1 MPDIW
6 GLVTCVREVVVEVQQ
21 QRPSINLI
29 LCICR
34 GEAVSDAVIYNADF
48 AIFQSDRGDLPL
60 CVFTMSVLVIGLCVK
75 QTQYSA
81 APVL

>member
-34 GEAVSDAVIYNADF
+34 GEAVSVRLYIMQILLFFSQIEEIYHCVC
-48 AIFQSDRGDLPL
+48 LPCL
-60 CVFTMSVLVIGLCVK
+60 C
-75 QTQYSA
+75 
-81 APVL
+81 